1 MKRAQYS
8 VVNERICPFMEI
20 YIYADMLINGYFRI
34 HMKMEILD
42 WGKFWAPRI
51 FIKTKIHILVRKTVS
66 G

>member
-1 MKRAQYS
+1 M
-8 VVNERICPFMEI
+8 CPFMEI
-20 YIYADMLINGYFRI
+20 YIYADMSINGYFHI

-51 FIKTKIHILVRKTVS
+51 FIKTKIHILARKTVS